1 MNVSVIGS
9 GNIGSTLA
17 LRLRALGHHVLVGAR
32 KPFSEKT
39 QTLGM
44 QLGMDR
50 ILPIEDAVAQ
60 STIII
65 IATPAP
71 QAIAVA
77 QSLGDT
83 TGKIIIDTMNTVRGN
98 GAPGFGNTSDALL
111 AHTQT
116 QHVVKCFNTTGFE
129 NLQNPIYPDGAIDMF
144 MAGDSLEG
152 KEAAREL
159 ALQLGFAACWDMGG
173 NDRFSLMEQMAMCWI
188 NLAIIQGQGRNMAF
202 RLVKRE

>member
-1 MNVSVIGS
+1 
-9 GNIGSTLA
+9 
-17 LRLRALGHHVLVGAR
+17 
-32 KPFSEKT
+32 
-39 QTLGM
+39 
-44 QLGMDR
+44 
-50 ILPIEDAVAQ
+50 
-60 STIII
+60 
-65 IATPAP
+65 
-71 QAIAVA
+71 
-77 QSLGDT
+77 
-83 TGKIIIDTMNTVRGN
+83 MNTVRGN

-144 MAGDSLEG
+144 MAGDSPEG